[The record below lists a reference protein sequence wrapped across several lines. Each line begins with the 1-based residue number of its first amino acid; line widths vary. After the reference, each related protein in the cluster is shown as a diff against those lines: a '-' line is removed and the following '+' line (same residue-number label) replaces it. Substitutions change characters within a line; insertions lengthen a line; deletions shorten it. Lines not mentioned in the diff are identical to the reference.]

1 MDQERNILL
10 KLGRRPAPAFQAV
23 FPEGGINRQ
32 FHVSGVSLFVLGPG
46 PLVAGPMSE
55 VYGRS
60 PVHHVSFSF
69 FSVFI
74 FPVAFA
80 PNISKLSVWRF
91 GAGP

>member
-1 MDQERNILL
+1 MA
-10 KLGRRPAPAFQAV
+10 GFA
-23 FPEGGINRQ
+23 EGGISKQ
-32 FHVSGVSLFVLGPG
+32 FRVSKEVPILGVSVFVLGLGLG

-60 PVHHVSFSF
+60 PVYRVSFGF
-69 FSVFI
+69 FSVFM

-80 PNISKLSVWRF
+80 PNISKLSVWRI